1 LSSQTMIRLVMSKYY
16 LHNYNISKTSVS
28 NDDLVKNNYKKN
40 PINVDINKLL
50 NRVKLEEKNKRKQ
63 KLIYFGIIS
72 AGVALMGIFISFV
85 N

>member
-1 LSSQTMIRLVMSKYY
+1 MIRLVMSKNY

-28 NDDLVKNNYKKN
+28 NDELVKNNFKKN
-40 PINVDINKLL
+40 PISVDINKLL

-63 KLIYFGIIS
+63 KLVYFATIS
-72 AGVALMGIFISFV
+72 IGVALMGIFISFV

>member
-1 LSSQTMIRLVMSKYY
+1 MIRFVMSKNY
-16 LHNYNISKTSVS
+16 LHNYNISKTTVS
-28 NDDLVKNNYKKN
+28 NDELIKNNYKKN

-63 KLIYFGIIS
+63 KLIYFGIVS

>member
-1 LSSQTMIRLVMSKYY
+1 MIRFVMSKTY
-16 LHNYNISKTSVS
+16 LHNYNVSKTSVS
-28 NDDLVKNNYKKN
+28 NDELVKNNYKKN
-40 PINVDINKLL
+40 PINVDFNKLL

-63 KLIYFGIIS
+63 KLIYFGIVS

>member
-1 LSSQTMIRLVMSKYY
+1 MSKSY

-28 NDDLVKNNYKKN
+28 NDELVINNYKKN
-40 PINVDINKLL
+40 PVNVDINKLL

-63 KLIYFGIIS
+63 KLIYFGIVS

>member
-1 LSSQTMIRLVMSKYY
+1 MIRLVMTKNY
-16 LHNYNISKTSVS
+16 LHNYNISKTIVS
-28 NDDLVKNNYKKN
+28 NDELVKNNYKKN
-40 PINVDINKLL
+40 PISVDINKLL

-63 KLIYFGIIS
+63 KLIYSAIVS

>member
-1 LSSQTMIRLVMSKYY
+1 MIRLVMTKNY

>member
-1 LSSQTMIRLVMSKYY
+1 MIRLVMTKNY

-28 NDDLVKNNYKKN
+28 NDELVKNNYKKN
-40 PINVDINKLL
+40 PISVDINKLL

-63 KLIYFGIIS
+63 KLIYFGIVS
-72 AGVALMGIFISFV
+72 ALIALMGIFIYFV

>member
-1 LSSQTMIRLVMSKYY
+1 MIRLVMSKNY

-63 KLIYFGIIS
+63 KLIYFGVIS

>member
-1 LSSQTMIRLVMSKYY
+1 MIRFVMSKNY
-16 LHNYNISKTSVS
+16 LHNYNVSKTSVS
-28 NDDLVKNNYKKN
+28 NDELVKNNYKKN

-50 NRVKLEEKNKRKQ
+50 KQSKASRKKQ
-63 KLIYFGIIS
+63 KKTKTHLFLCIVS

>member
-1 LSSQTMIRLVMSKYY
+1 MIRLVMSKNY
-16 LHNYNISKTSVS
+16 LHNYNISKTNVS
-28 NDDLVKNNYKKN
+28 NDELLKNNYKKN

-63 KLIYFGIIS
+63 KLIYLAIVS
-72 AGVALMGIFISFV
+72 AGVALMGIFLSFV

>member
-1 LSSQTMIRLVMSKYY
+1 MPKNY
-16 LHNYNISKTSVS
+16 LHNYNISKTTVS
-28 NDDLVKNNYKKN
+28 NDELLKNNYKKN
-40 PINVDINKLL
+40 PISVDINKLL

-63 KLIYFGIIS
+63 KLIYLAIVS

>member
-1 LSSQTMIRLVMSKYY
+1 MIRLVMSKNY

-28 NDDLVKNNYKKN
+28 NDELVKNNYKKN
-40 PINVDINKLL
+40 PVNVDINKLL

-63 KLIYFGIIS
+63 KLIYLAIVS
-72 AGVALMGIFISFV
+72 AGVVLMGIFISFV

>member
-1 LSSQTMIRLVMSKYY
+1 MIRLAMSKNY

-28 NDDLVKNNYKKN
+28 NDELVKNNYKQN

-63 KLIYFGIIS
+63 KLIYFGVIS
-72 AGVALMGIFISFV
+72 AGVALMGIFISLV

>member
-1 LSSQTMIRLVMSKYY
+1 MIRLVMSKKY
-16 LHNYNISKTSVS
+16 LHNYNISKTSVG
-28 NDDLVKNNYKKN
+28 NDELVKNNYKKN

-63 KLIYFGIIS
+63 KLIYFGIVS
-72 AGVALMGIFISFV
+72 AVIALMGIFISFV

>member
-1 LSSQTMIRLVMSKYY
+1 MIRFVMSKNY
-16 LHNYNISKTSVS
+16 LHNYNVSKTSVS

>member
-1 LSSQTMIRLVMSKYY
+1 MIRLVMSKNY
-16 LHNYNISKTSVS
+16 LHNYNISKTSAS
-28 NDDLVKNNYKKN
+28 NDELEKNNYKKN

>member
-1 LSSQTMIRLVMSKYY
+1 MIRFVMSKTY
-16 LHNYNISKTSVS
+16 LHNYNVSKTSVS
-28 NDDLVKNNYKKN
+28 NDELVKNNYKKN

-63 KLIYFGIIS
+63 KLIYFGIVS
-72 AGVALMGIFISFV
+72 AGVALMGIFLSFV

>member
-1 LSSQTMIRLVMSKYY
+1 MIRLVMSKNY

-28 NDDLVKNNYKKN
+28 NDELVKNNYKKN
-40 PINVDINKLL
+40 PISVDINKLL

-63 KLIYFGIIS
+63 KLIYFGIVS
-72 AGVALMGIFISFV
+72 ALIALMGIFIYFV

>member
-1 LSSQTMIRLVMSKYY
+1 MIRLVMSKNY
-16 LHNYNISKTSVS
+16 LHNYNVSKTSVS

>member
-1 LSSQTMIRLVMSKYY
+1 MIRFVMSKNY
-16 LHNYNISKTSVS
+16 LHNYNVSKTSIS
-28 NDDLVKNNYKKN
+28 NDELVKNNYKKN

-63 KLIYFGIIS
+63 KLIYFGIVS

>member
-1 LSSQTMIRLVMSKYY
+1 MIRFVMSKNY
-16 LHNYNISKTSVS
+16 LHNYSISKTSVS
-28 NDDLVKNNYKKN
+28 NEELVKNNYKKN

-63 KLIYFGIIS
+63 KLIYFGIVS

>member
-1 LSSQTMIRLVMSKYY
+1 MIRLVMSKNY
-16 LHNYNISKTSVS
+16 LHNYIISKISAS
-28 NDDLVKNNYKKN
+28 NDEFVKNNYKKN

-63 KLIYFGIIS
+63 KLIYFGVIS

>member
-1 LSSQTMIRLVMSKYY
+1 MIRLVMSKNY
-16 LHNYNISKTSVS
+16 LHNYNISKTSVN
-28 NDDLVKNNYKKN
+28 NDEFVKNNYKKN

-63 KLIYFGIIS
+63 KLIYFAVIS

>member
-1 LSSQTMIRLVMSKYY
+1 MSKNY
-16 LHNYNISKTSVS
+16 LHNYNVSKTSVS
-28 NDDLVKNNYKKN
+28 NDELVKNNYKKN

-50 NRVKLEEKNKRKQ
+50 NRVKLEEKKKRKQ
-63 KLIYFGIIS
+63 KLVYFGIVS

>member
-1 LSSQTMIRLVMSKYY
+1 MIRFVMSKTY
-16 LHNYNISKTSVS
+16 LHNYNVSKTSVS
-28 NDDLVKNNYKKN
+28 NDELVKNNYKKN
-40 PINVDINKLL
+40 PKNVDINKLL

-63 KLIYFGIIS
+63 KLIYFGIVS

>member
-1 LSSQTMIRLVMSKYY
+1 MIRFVMSKNY
-16 LHNYNISKTSVS
+16 LHNYSISKTSVS
-28 NDDLVKNNYKKN
+28 NDELVKNNYKKN

>member
-1 LSSQTMIRLVMSKYY
+1 MIRLVMSKNY

-28 NDDLVKNNYKKN
+28 NDELVKNNYKKN
-40 PINVDINKLL
+40 PVNVDINKLL

-63 KLIYFGIIS
+63 KLIYLAIVS
-72 AGVALMGIFISFV
+72 AGVVLMGILISFV

>member
-1 LSSQTMIRLVMSKYY
+1 MSKYY

-28 NDDLVKNNYKKN
+28 NDKFVKNNYKKN

-63 KLIYFGIIS
+63 KLIYFGIVS

>member
-1 LSSQTMIRLVMSKYY
+1 MIRFVMSKNY

-28 NDDLVKNNYKKN
+28 NDELVKNNYKKN
-40 PINVDINKLL
+40 PLNVDINKLL

-63 KLIYFGIIS
+63 KLIYFGIVS
-72 AGVALMGIFISFV
+72 AVIALMGIFISFV

>member
-1 LSSQTMIRLVMSKYY
+1 MIRFVMSKNY

-28 NDDLVKNNYKKN
+28 NDELVKNNYKKN

-63 KLIYFGIIS
+63 KLIYFGIVS
-72 AGVALMGIFISFV
+72 AGVALMGILLSFV

>member
-1 LSSQTMIRLVMSKYY
+1 MIRFVMSKNY
-16 LHNYNISKTSVS
+16 LHNYNVSKTSVS
-28 NDDLVKNNYKKN
+28 NDELVKIITKKN

-63 KLIYFGIIS
+63 KLIYFGIVS